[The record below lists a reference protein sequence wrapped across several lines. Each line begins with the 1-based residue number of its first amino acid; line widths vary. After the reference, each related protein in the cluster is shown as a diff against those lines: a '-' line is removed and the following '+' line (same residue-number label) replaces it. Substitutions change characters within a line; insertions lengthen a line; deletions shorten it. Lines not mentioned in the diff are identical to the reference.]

1 MKCFLLVIA
10 ILSFFL
16 LGGCVSQSTYD
27 TLQKENESLKAEVR
41 QLQLQN
47 ANCETWFGNY
57 RLEKVDNPFTKDV
70 SLNELALFLQED
82 LTWEHEYIL
91 GKYVCTN
98 FATDLHNNAE
108 VEGIRACIVLSEDRS
123 HAFNAFYTID
133 KGLVFADVSGGNKSI
148 YQWNESNYYDNFHY
162 FW

>member
-1 MKCFLLVIA
+1 MKYLLIVIA
-10 ILSFFL
+10 ILGIFL
-16 LGGCVSQSTYD
+16 FGGCVSQSDYN
-27 TLQKENESLKAEVR
+27 TLQKENESLKYKIE
-41 QLQLQN
+41 QLQLDN
-47 ANCETWFGNY
+47 TYCETWFSNY
-57 RLEKVDNPFTKDV
+57 RLEKVDNLFARDV

-82 LTWEHEYIL
+82 LTWEHGGIL

-108 VEGIRACIVLSEDRS
+108 VEGIRACIVLSEDRA

-133 KGLVFADVSGGNKSI
+133 KGLVFVDESDGNKSI
-148 YQWNESNYYDNFHY
+148 YQWNRSSYYDKFHY